1 MGRWLKKIESIR
13 EVKDSGLVLKGLF
26 WLFQL

>member
-1 MGRWLKKIESIR
+1 MGRGLKKIDPIR
-13 EVKDSGLVLKGLF
+13 EVKASGLVLKGLF